1 MAKYKPYNYSQR
13 VMIPVSLEDQL
24 MPGTLEFAI
33 HTLVE
38 DRMDIS
44 VFEDRYNND
53 ETGRWAYDPKVL
65 LKVVL
70 FAYSRG
76 LISSRKMEQ
85 ACRENYWQKVSITF
99 LIGFRK
105 TNSL

>member
-33 HTLVE
+33 RTLVE
-38 DRMDIS
+38 DRMDLS

-53 ETGRWAYDPKVL
+53 ETGL
-65 LKVVL
+65 LRRRAK
-70 FAYSRG
+70 
-76 LISSRKMEQ
+76 Q
-85 ACRENYWQKVSITF
+85 AIADGIIYQRYIGNREDCSV
-99 LIGFRK
+99 R
-105 TNSL
+105 